1 LIIVFIGYFSLKLDI
16 SQTLSFAPYSI
27 YTSALIGF
35 GPDASFVFL
44 NRTLYLCLGLFL
56 CLMGSFLAN
65 VLLTVSYRFE
75 FWRLNIS
82 LVVFT
87 SALAI
92 SSILMAIQYQEIS
105 HLANILPDPLRH
117 AQQKVACS
125 DIETY
130 TVEIT
135 LDATGRIS
143 AGNAIIR
150 FSNQQ
155 ARDSVPLTLNAGLK
169 LIEPQAIDNDQL
181 LSDMKPGY
189 SSAQDMQIQY
199 SGRMIIPRYSYS
211 YDHQEPAVTALG
223 FESGFFANAN
233 FALILGKG
241 SWHPISECTPN
252 SILINIP
259 NSYPV
264 VYTSA
269 DRITLGVDSVVYTW
283 EHSEDGI
290 LLIAGN
296 YSQYTNNNRMV
307 LFPDR
312 FMSTDNEAKL
322 ANIYGLVLDVGSSFL
337 SIAPYNHRKII
348 IVPLIQQ
355 SYWQTTDQSIFIPE
369 RLVFAKKLLD
379 TSHNPSLVEKSLNI
393 TTLVAQDVLIA
404 WWCEDQRCQD
414 LYSTLIVGSG
424 EYDIQDENN
433 FVAPLLLYAALRL
446 SSEIDQNQEYADV
459 IQQYADAGG
468 DPLKSVFLPVILP
481 DSSVRLLPEIANIG
495 DKLCLQEFLY
505 LLTQCK
511 ELSLTRKLTLDE
523 FDRLAVMIP
532 VADDICGQG
541 SPQ

>member
-1 LIIVFIGYFSLKLDI
+1 
-16 SQTLSFAPYSI
+16 
-27 YTSALIGF
+27 
-35 GPDASFVFL
+35 
-44 NRTLYLCLGLFL
+44 
-56 CLMGSFLAN
+56 
-65 VLLTVSYRFE
+65 
-75 FWRLNIS
+75 
-82 LVVFT
+82 
-87 SALAI
+87 
-92 SSILMAIQYQEIS
+92 
-105 HLANILPDPLRH
+105 
-117 AQQKVACS
+117 
-125 DIETY
+125 
-130 TVEIT
+130 
-135 LDATGRIS
+135 
-143 AGNAIIR
+143 
-150 FSNQQ
+150 
-155 ARDSVPLTLNAGLK
+155 
-169 LIEPQAIDNDQL
+169 
-181 LSDMKPGY
+181 
-189 SSAQDMQIQY
+189 
-199 SGRMIIPRYSYS
+199 
-211 YDHQEPAVTALG
+211 
-223 FESGFFANAN
+223 
-233 FALILGKG
+233 
-241 SWHPISECTPN
+241 
-252 SILINIP
+252 
-259 NSYPV
+259 
-264 VYTSA
+264 
-269 DRITLGVDSVVYTW
+269 
-283 EHSEDGI
+283 
-290 LLIAGN
+290 
-296 YSQYTNNNRMV
+296 
-307 LFPDR
+307 
-312 FMSTDNEAKL
+312 MSTDNEAKL